1 MIAPRRS
8 LLPGRTALV
17 AGLAFLVAAAFG
29 CGGGAKAPSGPVTLV
44 IWEQMDPKEV
54 ERFDRH
60 LQKYMLD
67 HPNVKV
73 EHSHFSTEDLRSQY
87 QNAAN
92 AGGGPDLVYGPSDQV
107 GPFSVLKIIQP
118 LDTIVPPDTLRTFH
132 PAAFDTLDGH
142 IWALPDQIGNHLTLV
157 YNRDLVPEPP
167 ADWDALVS
175 AAKAH
180 TVDDNGDG
188 TPDRYG
194 LVFETTEPFWAVP
207 FLTGCGGWVM
217 DANHQPTLGTPA
229 MTDALTLL
237 LDLKD
242 VHKVLPRECN
252 YQLSDTLFKEK
263 KAAFIIN
270 GPWSWQAY
278 IDAGVN
284 IGLAPIPR
292 LNSTGRMPAPMA
304 AAKGY
309 SVNANVKPDR
319 MAAVLDL
326 LHYLTSAP
334 VVADFADLLILP
346 SRRDVLDSPRVSG
359 NPLLAASRAQY
370 DAGRRMP
377 VVPEMRAIWDAM
389 RPLQQSVINGE
400 LRPDAAAAKMQQD
413 AVAKIASMKQ

>member
-1 MIAPRRS
+1 MIRRS
-8 LLPGRTALV
+8 LFRAFSVLVIAGLV
-17 AGLAFLVAAAFG
+17 AG
-29 CGGGAKAPSGPVTLV
+29 CGGGGKTGEKKPTGPVTLT

-54 ERFDRH
+54 DRFDRH
-60 LQKYMLD
+60 LNNYMAA
-67 HPNVKV
+67 HPDIKI

-107 GPFSVLKIIQP
+107 GPFSVLKIILP
-118 LDTIVPPDTLRTFH
+118 IETLIPPDTLAHFH

-142 IWALPDQIGNHLTLV
+142 VWALPDQIGNHLILV
-157 YNRDLVPEPP
+157 YNKDMVPVPP
-167 ADWDALVS
+167 ATFEELIEL
-175 AAKAH
+175 AKKN

-194 LVFETTEPFWAVP
+194 LVFETNEPFWTVP
-207 FLTGCGGWVM
+207 FLTGFGGWVM
-217 DANHQPTLGTPA
+217 DATNQPTLNSPA
-229 MTDALTLL
+229 MVDALGLMA
-237 LDLKD
+237 DLRTKHG
-242 VHKVLPRECN
+242 VMPKECN

-292 LNSTGRMPAPMA
+292 MPGQSRPAAPMA

-309 SVNANVKPDR
+309 SVNANVKVER
-319 MAAVLDL
+319 MKAVIDL
-326 LHYLTSAP
+326 LGYLTSP
-334 VVADFADLLILP
+334 VVTVDFADLLILP
-346 SRRDVLDSPRVSG
+346 SRREALDSPRVTG
-359 NPLLAASRAQY
+359 NPLLVASRAQY

-377 VVPEMRAIWDAM
+377 VVPEMRAIWDAW
-389 RPLQQSVINGE
+389 RPLQQSVLNGT
-400 LRPDAAAAKMQQD
+400 LKPDAAAAQMQKD
-413 AVAKIASMKQ
+413 AVTKIASMKQ